1 MKTEFI
7 DGPIL
12 IRPYR
17 PDDIEALFTAVR
29 ESINELSLW
38 MPWCHANYAIEET
51 REFILSR
58 TQGKMDQTEYAFGI
72 FDSNSGAFLGGTGI
86 NQIHRLHQLGNLGY
100 WVRTSA
106 AGRGVA
112 TTAAR
117 LAARFGFAVV
127 GLSRLEILAAVNN
140 TASQRVAEKLGAQR
154 EGVLRRRLFLQGQ
167 PQDGV
172 LYSLVSEDIA
182 QSDKVRGT
190 APMIV

>member
-1 MKTEFI
+1 MNTEFI

-17 PDDIEALFTAVR
+17 PDDIESLFAAVR

-58 TQGKMDQTEYAFGI
+58 TQEAMDETEYAFGI
-72 FDSNSGAFLGGTGI
+72 FDSLSGMFLGGTGI
-86 NQIHRLHQLGNLGY
+86 NQINRLHQLGNLGY

-117 LAARFGFAVV
+117 LVARFGFGDV
-127 GLSRLEILAAVNN
+127 GLNRLEILAALSN

-154 EGVLRRRLFLQGQ
+154 EGVLRRRLFLQSQ

-172 LYSLVSEDIA
+172 LYSLVREDIVE
-182 QSDKVRGT
+182 SDKR
-190 APMIV
+190 